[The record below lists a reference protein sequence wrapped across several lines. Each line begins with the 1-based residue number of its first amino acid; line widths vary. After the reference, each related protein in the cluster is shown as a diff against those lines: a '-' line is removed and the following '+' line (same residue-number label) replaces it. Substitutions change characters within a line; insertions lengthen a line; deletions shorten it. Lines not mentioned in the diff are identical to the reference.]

1 MNNILLLDL
10 LNKDFTIYSNLSR
23 IDSKRKTDD
32 KIEVSAIYYSVI
44 DKICDWYHFCY
55 NFKSRHVM
63 EYVILNFN
71 MSHRIFFL
79 ICDSA
84 RPRIR
89 PRPRGQNIRPRPRP
103 RGSWPRPRPRGSRP
117 RPRPRGS
124 WPR

>member
-1 MNNILLLDL
+1 MLDL
-10 LNKDFTIYSNLSR
+10 LNKDFTMYSNLSR

-32 KIEVSAIYYSVI
+32 KIEVKFLLFIIQLFIRFVI
-44 DKICDWYHFCY
+44 ANDWYHFCY

-63 EYVILNFN
+63 EHVILNFN
-71 MSHRIFFL
+71 MSHKNIFFL

-103 RGSWPRPRPRGSRP
+103 RPRGSWPRPRPRGS
-117 RPRPRGS
+117 